1 MRVSSRSGC
10 DSTERYALSLHDALP
25 IYGEVGG
32 LALIGGGRKVSPK
45 EVAIEERVHVV
56 ETWRAHAGGPAGGRV
71 RRTAREGA
79 DRRDI
84 EPVRAWR
91 QTNVQSDNLDHVFGK
106 TEPAPAS
113 RSNYRRHC
121 HAAGN

>member
-32 LALIGGGRKVSPK
+32 LALIGGRRKVSAK

-56 ETWRAHAGGPAGGRV
+56 ATWRAHAVDTASGRV
-71 RRTAREGA
+71 IRTATEVA

-84 EPVRAWR
+84 EPVGAWR
-91 QTNVQSDNLDHVFGK
+91 QTNVQSDNLDHVFTK
-106 TEPAPAS
+106 IQPAP
-113 RSNYRRHC
+113 N
-121 HAAGN
+121 